1 MKFFLLRLLCVSR
14 NLPDSLAWN
23 TVAMPG
29 LVVLATIG
37 MLDKLQKQ
45 ICGTIGP
52 SLAAS
57 LELLLIIKM

>member
-1 MKFFLLRLLCVSR
+1 MYLYI

-23 TVAMPG
+23 TVAMSG
-29 LVVLATIG
+29 LVVLAATG

-45 ICGTIGP
+45 ICRTVGL

-57 LELLLIIKM
+57 LELLLIIEM